1 MACVETLERIGEP
14 FEAPLTLAELREHLG
29 YGDSTEHD
37 SRLEAYLQV
46 AVATAEHQLDGRVLV
61 RQKWRLTLDD
71 FPGRGWI
78 VLPKRPVIS
87 LDLFRYRDTNNAWQN
102 VATTDYRL
110 DAKSDPPLVRTT
122 QHGNGWPSTYG
133 EWGSVELEFTCG
145 YPDASFVPPQ
155 IRHFCK
161 LFVAHLN
168 EQREPVVVGAG
179 AVAEV
184 PLTCQYLLDQL
195 KVLRA

>member
-1 MACVETLERIGEP
+1 MACVESLERIGEP
-14 FEAPLTLAELREHLG
+14 FEFPLTLAELREHLG

-46 AVATAEHQLDGRVLV
+46 AVATAEHQLGGRVLV
-61 RQKWRLTLDD
+61 RQKWRLTRDD
-71 FPGRGWI
+71 FPAGGVL

-87 LDLFRYRDTNNAWQN
+87 LDLFRYRDRNNAWQN
-102 VATTDYRL
+102 VPAADYRL
-110 DAKSDPPLVRTT
+110 DGKADPPVVRATL
-122 QHGNGWPSTYG
+122 QGSGWPSTYG

-155 IRHFCK
+155 VRHFCK

-168 EQREPVVVGAG
+168 EMREPVIVGQG
-179 AVAEV
+179 VAEV

-195 KVLRA
+195 RVWRA